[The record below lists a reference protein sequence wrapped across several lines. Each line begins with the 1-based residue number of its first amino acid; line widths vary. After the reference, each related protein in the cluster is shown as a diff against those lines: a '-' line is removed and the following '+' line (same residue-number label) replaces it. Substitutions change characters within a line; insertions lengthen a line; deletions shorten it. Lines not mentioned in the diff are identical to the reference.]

1 MNDNKRIAVNT
12 VVLYIKLIF
21 SIIVN
26 FVVARLVLDALG
38 ASDYGL
44 YNVVGGVVSMLNI
57 LGTSMVATSYR

>member
-1 MNDNKRIAVNT
+1 MNDNKRIAINT

-44 YNVVGGVVSMLNI
+44 YNVVGGIITMF
-57 LGTSMVATSYR
+57 TF